1 MCGIAG
7 SLREGGEEEVR
18 AVNTMTDA
26 LIHRGPDSGAVVR
39 RGRAVLGHRRLAV
52 IDTSKAANQPMD
64 DKISGL
70 CIVLN
75 GEIYNF
81 QEIRTELE
89 SFGET
94 FNTKS
99 DTEVLLK
106 SYARWGEACLQRLN
120 GMFAFAIWNPLNQT
134 LFLARDRL
142 GKKPLFYQN
151 TEEGL
156 IFASEL
162 PALLRHPAVGRTVD
176 PKAIGHYLGLN
187 YTLEERCIIQ
197 EVEKLPAGHFLVWT
211 PEKPLRRER
220 YWYLTNSFRNKRR
233 FSSQRDAIESLNE
246 LIDDAVRLRMISN
259 VPLGAFLSG
268 GLDSA
273 TMVASMIRQHS
284 REQIKT
290 YTIGFK
296 ERGYSET
303 IEARSTADYLGT
315 MHNEKVVDAQLGN
328 MFQQMVRITGEP
340 FADSSMIPF
349 LHLSHFAREEI
360 TVAISG
366 DGCDELF
373 AGYVTYIADRMHH
386 FLQFI
391 PRPVSRAALK
401 LSQAIFPITF
411 DKVSFDYKL
420 FRFLEGLSL
429 SPNDAHCHWRT
440 IFTEEEKGQLLRP
453 EANEC
458 RGPEANPATSCRKF
472 FNQVSDL
479 HYLDKAMYVD
489 IRTWLVDDILVK
501 MDRAAMSNSLET
513 RSPFLDYRLVEF
525 AASLP
530 VSYKLK
536 GLDSKKLL
544 KLSQVNRLPVTV
556 LRRKKA
562 GFNAP
567 ISHWL
572 SQEFGEQA
580 RAAIFSQKMTE
591 WFRRDTMEKLWSDH
605 AKKSKDNSLKIFG
618 LACLGHWLEALESNF
633 TMPKL

>member
-7 SLREGGEEEVR
+7 SLRLGGEEEVR
-18 AVNTMTDA
+18 AVSAMTNA
-26 LIHRGPDSGAVVR
+26 LMHRGPDSGAVVR

-52 IDTSKAANQPMD
+52 IDTSKSANQPMD

-70 CIVLN
+70 CIILN

-81 QEIRTELE
+81 QEIRAELE
-89 SFGET
+89 GFGEI
-94 FNTKS
+94 FHTKS

-120 GMFAFAIWNPLNQT
+120 GMFAFAIWNSLNQT

-142 GKKPLFYQN
+142 GKKPLYYQN
-151 TEEGL
+151 TNEGL

-162 PALLRHPAVGRTVD
+162 PALLRHPFAERTIDPRAV
-176 PKAIGHYLGLN
+176 GHYLGLN
-187 YTLEERCIIQ
+187 FTLEERCIIRK
-197 EVEKLPAGHFLVWT
+197 VEKLPAGHFLVWS

-220 YWYLTNSFRNKRR
+220 YWYLTDHFRNKRQ
-233 FSSQRDAIESLNE
+233 FKDQREAIEALNE

-273 TMVASMIRQHS
+273 TMVTSMIRQKS
-284 REQIKT
+284 REEIKT
-290 YTIGFK
+290 FTIGFK
-296 ERGYSET
+296 ERGYSEASD
-303 IEARSTADYLGT
+303 ARVTANFLGT
-315 MHNEKVVDAQLGN
+315 AHNEKIVDAQLGN

-349 LHLSHFAREEI
+349 QHLSRFAREEI

-373 AGYVTYIADRMHH
+373 AGYPTYIADRIHH
-386 FLQFI
+386 FLHFI
-391 PRPVSRAALK
+391 PRSVSRSVLK
-401 LSQAIFPITF
+401 IAQAVVPITY

-429 SPNDAHCHWRT
+429 SPSDAHCHWRT
-440 IFTEEEKGQLLRP
+440 IFTEEEKDQLLRP

-458 RGPEANPATSCRKF
+458 RGPEADPVTSFRKF
-472 FNQVSDL
+472 FSQVPDL
-479 HYLDKAMYVD
+479 HYLDQAMYVD

-501 MDRAAMSNSLET
+501 IDRAAMSNSLET

-536 GLDSKKLL
+536 GFTGKHLVKA
-544 KLSQVNRLPVTV
+544 SQADRLPSAV
-556 LRRKKA
+556 LKRKKA

-567 ISHWL
+567 VSHWL
-572 SQEFGEQA
+572 GQKFGEQA
-580 RAAIFSQKMTE
+580 RVAIFSQKMAP
-591 WFRRDTMEKLWSDH
+591 WFRQDAMEKLWDDH
-605 AKKSKDNSLKIFG
+605 FNKTQDNSLKIFG
-618 LACLGHWLEALESNF
+618 LACLGHWMEALAVNF
-633 TMPKL
+633 TKH

>member
-7 SLREGGEEEVR
+7 SLRIGGEEEVQ
-18 AVNTMTDA
+18 AVNAMIQA

-39 RGRAVLGHRRLAV
+39 RGRAVMGHRRLAI
-52 IDTSKAANQPMD
+52 IDTSKSANQPMD
-64 DKISGL
+64 DKASGL
-70 CIVLN
+70 CIVFN

-81 QEIRTELE
+81 QKIRAELE
-89 SFGET
+89 GFGDT
-94 FNTKS
+94 FHTKS

-106 SYARWGEACLQRLN
+106 SYARWGSACLQRLN
-120 GMFAFAIWNPLNQT
+120 GMFAFAIWNPLDQT

-142 GKKPLFYQN
+142 GKKPLYYQN
-151 TEEGL
+151 TKDGL

-162 PALLRHPAVGRTVD
+162 PALLRHPAAGRTVD
-176 PKAIGHYLGLN
+176 PRALGHYLGLN
-187 YTLEERCIIQ
+187 YTLQERCIIQ
-197 EVEKLPAGHFLVWT
+197 EVEKLPAGHFLIWS
-211 PEKPLRRER
+211 PEKPIHQER
-220 YWYLTNSFRNKRR
+220 YWNLTDHFRNKRR
-233 FSSQRDAIESLNE
+233 FANQMEATEALNE

-273 TMVASMIRQHS
+273 AMVASMVRQQPQNGIR
-284 REQIKT
+284 T

-303 IEARSTADYLGT
+303 SEARVTADFLGT
-315 MHNEKVVDAQLGN
+315 IHNEKVVDAKLGN
-328 MFQQMVRITGEP
+328 MFQEMVRVTGEP

-349 LHLSHFAREEI
+349 QHLSRFAREEI

-373 AGYVTYIADRMHH
+373 AGYETYIADRIHH
-386 FLQFI
+386 FLHFI
-391 PRPVSRAALK
+391 PGLFSRAALK
-401 LSQAIFPITF
+401 LSQAVIPVTF

-420 FRFLEGLSL
+420 FRFLEGLNL
-429 SPNDAHCHWRT
+429 SSSDAHCHWRT
-440 IFTEEEKGQLLRP
+440 IFTEVEKCQLLRP
-453 EANEC
+453 EAKDC
-458 RGPEANPATSCRKF
+458 QGPEANPSTIFRKF
-472 FNQVSDL
+472 FDQVSDL
-479 HYLDKAMYVD
+479 HYLDQAMYVD

-536 GLDSKKLL
+536 GLTSKHLVKA
-544 KLSQVNRLPVTV
+544 SQVDRLPSAV
-556 LRRKKA
+556 LKRKKA

-567 ISHWL
+567 VSHWL
-572 SQEFGEQA
+572 GQEFGEQA
-580 RAAIFSQKMTE
+580 RAALFTPKMAE
-591 WFRRDTMEKLWSDH
+591 WFRQDAMEKLWDDH
-605 AKKSKDNSLKIFG
+605 AKKNQDNSLKIFG
-618 LACLGHWLEALESNF
+618 LACLGHWLEALDSNF
-633 TMPKL
+633 RMH

>member
-7 SLREGGEEEVR
+7 SLRLGGEEEVQ
-18 AVNTMTDA
+18 AVNAMTNA
-26 LIHRGPDSGAVVR
+26 LMHRGPDSGAVVR

-52 IDTSKAANQPMD
+52 IDTSKSANQPMD

-70 CIVLN
+70 CIILN

-89 SFGET
+89 GFGET
-94 FNTKS
+94 FYTKS

-106 SYARWGEACLQRLN
+106 SYARWGEACLERLN
-120 GMFAFAIWNPLNQT
+120 GMFAFAIWNSLDQK

-142 GKKPLFYQN
+142 GKKPLYYQN
-151 TEEGL
+151 TNEGL

-162 PALLRHPAVGRTVD
+162 PALLRHPAAGRTID
-176 PKAIGHYLGLN
+176 PRAVGHYLGLN
-187 YTLEERCIIQ
+187 YTLEERCIIR
-197 EVEKLPAGHFLVWT
+197 EVKKLPAGHFLVWS
-211 PEKPLRRER
+211 PEKPLYRER
-220 YWYLTNSFRNKRR
+220 YWYLTDHFRNKRR
-233 FSSQRDAIESLNE
+233 FGNQMQATEALNE

-273 TMVASMIRQHS
+273 TMVASMIRQKPP
-284 REQIKT
+284 EEIKT

-296 ERGYSET
+296 EKGYSEAG
-303 IEARSTADYLGT
+303 EARATANFLGT
-315 MHNEKVVDAQLGN
+315 THNEKVVDAQLGN

-349 LHLSHFAREEI
+349 QHLSRFAREEV

-373 AGYVTYIADRMHH
+373 AGYVTYIADRIHH
-386 FLQFI
+386 FSHFI
-391 PRPVSRAALK
+391 PRSVSRAVLNI
-401 LSQAIFPITF
+401 SQAIIPITF

-429 SPNDAHCHWRT
+429 SPSDAHCHWRT

-458 RGPEANPATSCRKF
+458 QGPEANPATSFRKF
-472 FNQVSDL
+472 FNQVPDL
-479 HYLDKAMYVD
+479 HYLDQAMYVD

-536 GLDSKKLL
+536 GFTSKHLVKA
-544 KLSQVNRLPVTV
+544 SQVDRLPSTV
-556 LRRKKA
+556 LKRKKS

-572 SQEFGEQA
+572 GQKFGEQA

-591 WFRRDTMEKLWSDH
+591 WFRQDTMEKLWDDH
-605 AKKSKDNSLKIFG
+605 SREIQDNSLKIFG
-618 LACLGHWLEALESNF
+618 LACLGHWMEALASNF
-633 TMPKL
+633 TRH